1 MAFAYVDAFVLLL
14 GVSMSW
20 KRSVTDGVFWL
31 TAKSI
36 SRSKKI
42 TEIPKSI
49 FVLRNNDIG
58 DLLIITPLFEALR
71 QRFPDTHIV
80 VGVGNWNV
88 EILKLNPY
96 ISEILQVNAPWH
108 NKFIANQTLWNALNY
123 IAFSPEIQE
132 LAKRRFD
139 IGIDVLGSYF
149 GSLLMMRT
157 DIPYRLGVK
166 GYAGGHTAVEK
177 YVEYNAYEQVGRS
190 ALHFAELLG
199 ATELPECRPQ
209 IFLSPSELEAGQHR
223 WSIKTRLTE
232 KRIVL
237 GPGGGFAEKCWP
249 LENYADLVKMLREIS
264 NPEVIIIG
272 GKQDREA
279 GKQLAALSPSV
290 KNLAGDLT
298 LRESFALVAAADLVI
313 CNSSMLMH
321 AAAAFS
327 IPTVVLLGKCVT
339 STKQHAAQWGYEER
353 CHIFGKD
360 NDRQEIYITKEVI
373 KIISQLL
380 RI

>member
-1 MAFAYVDAFVLLL
+1 
-14 GVSMSW
+14 MSW
-20 KRSVTDGVFWL
+20 KRSVIDRVFLL

-42 TEIPKSI
+42 PEIPKSI

-58 DLLIITPLFEALR
+58 DLLIITPLFESLR
-71 QRFPDTHIV
+71 QRFPDAHIV
-80 VGVGNWNV
+80 VGMGNWNV

-96 ISEILQVNAPWH
+96 ISEILPVNAPWH
-108 NKFIANQTLWNALNY
+108 NNFIANQSLWNALNY
-123 IAFSPEIQE
+123 IAFSPESQE
-132 LAKRRFD
+132 LAKRHFD

-149 GSLLMMRT
+149 GSLLMIRAG
-157 DIPYRLGVK
+157 IPHRLGVK

-190 ALHFAELLG
+190 ALRFAELLG

-209 IFLSPSELEAGQHR
+209 IFLSASELEAGQRR
-223 WSIKTRLTE
+223 WSIKIRLTE
-232 KRIVL
+232 KRIVI

-264 NPEVIIIG
+264 NLEVIIIG

-290 KNLAGDLT
+290 KSLAGDLT

-313 CNSSMLMH
+313 SNSSMLMH

-327 IPTVVLLGKCVT
+327 IPTVVLLGDCFT
-339 STKQHAAQWGYEER
+339 STKQHAAQWGYPGI
-353 CHIFGKD
+353 CQILGKES
-360 NDRQEIYITKEVI
+360 DRQEVYTPQEVRKFI
-373 KIISQLL
+373 GRLL
-380 RI
+380 EI